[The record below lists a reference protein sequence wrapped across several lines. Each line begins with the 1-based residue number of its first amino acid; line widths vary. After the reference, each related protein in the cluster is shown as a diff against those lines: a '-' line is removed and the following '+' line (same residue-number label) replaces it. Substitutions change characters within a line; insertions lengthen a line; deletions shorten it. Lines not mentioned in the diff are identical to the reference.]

1 LPPQQQ
7 PADLSLPS
15 PTRGDL
21 SISLVKPE
29 YKREAVLQQP
39 PALERLQSPAGLPL
53 SGANLLSRKL
63 DMMDKL
69 LKAVAASASLSL
81 PPKQEPDQPPS
92 ASPPPY
98 RDPEEG
104 LDYGV
109 EQAGG
114 RREPE
119 EEGRRAQRRERN
131 KQAAARCRKRRM
143 DLTETLQGEVE
154 QWEERVRGQKEELL
168 GLEAQK
174 KGLEA
179 VLRRHQ
185 GPCKVAKD

>member
-1 LPPQQQ
+1 MPPQQQ

-29 YKREAVLQQP
+29 YKQQP
-39 PALERLQSPAGLPL
+39 PALERTQPPACLPL

-69 LKAVAASASLSL
+69 LKAVAASASMSL

-92 ASPPPY
+92 PPPY

-104 LDYGV
+104 RPAPRPLGV
-109 EQAGG
+109 VPGGG
-114 RREPE
+114 RCTGMDKVPAGSGRKTLRLKWFRKCLNCDKRE
-119 EEGRRAQRRERN
+119 
-131 KQAAARCRKRRM
+131 
-143 DLTETLQGEVE
+143 
-154 QWEERVRGQKEELL
+154 
-168 GLEAQK
+168 
-174 KGLEA
+174 
-179 VLRRHQ
+179 
-185 GPCKVAKD
+185 